1 MIEDSQKERL
11 RNYAWNYF
19 ALHAEQ
25 RMKTFHF
32 YLIVSTVLVAGFING
47 TKDSSVDCRIL
58 SFLGLLLALMSY
70 YFEKLDKRNREL
82 VRNGEAALKYLDEL
96 ENLEDSNKKPNI
108 LKVFAHDDFASKTQ
122 TNQNSLSFS
131 YSIFLKCIFR
141 TFGAIGLLAFIACW
155 IIFLTSN

>member
-1 MIEDSQKERL
+1 MIENSQKERL

-19 ALHAEQ
+19 ALDAEQ

-58 SFLGLLLALMSY
+58 SFLGLSLALISF
-70 YFEKLDKRNREL
+70 YFEKLDERNREL
-82 VRNGEAALKYLDEL
+82 VRNGEAAIKYLDEL
-96 ENLEDSNKKPNI
+96 ENLEDNHQKPNI
-108 LKVFAHDDFASKTQ
+108 LKIFAHDDFVLKTK
-122 TNQNSLSFS
+122 TNQNPLSFS
-131 YSIFLKCIFR
+131 YSVFLKCIFR
-141 TFGAIGLLAFIACW
+141 TFGFIGWLAFIVCW